1 MRFCTACAVLQVF
14 ALVWAG
20 SQVTKVF
27 RLGGALLLAPFADRV
42 LISTQ
47 RRLKLKS
54 KQQTFSLLATL
65 LLGSTLLLFCAQ
77 VVSSG
82 LMSSLQSGTAL
93 HKALLFCWAPR
104 LRQHTA
110 LLHSSAQA
118 VDSSNSSS
126 SSSSSSEA
134 AVSDAD
140 AAVVA
145 SDSDAP
151 TVDDSK
157 YQVLKNGVVI
167 ERRAVAVVD
176 GRPVLLSPQKLMDLN
191 TPSQQNVHGWQ
202 QQPKFLLGYWAL
214 SELQPILSEQQ
225 VR

>member
-1 MRFCTACAVLQVF
+1 VF

-42 LISTQ
+42 LINTQ
-47 RRLKLKS
+47 RKLKLKS

-82 LMSSLQSGTAL
+82 LMSSLQSGSAL

-118 VDSSNSSS
+118 VDSSSSS
-126 SSSSSSEA
+126 SSCSSSSAA

-140 AAVVA
+140 ATAA
-145 SDSDAP
+145 PANSDAP
-151 TVDDSK
+151 TVDSPAVDDSQ

-176 GRPVLLSPQKLMDLN
+176 GHPVLLSPQKLMDLN
-191 TPSQQNVHGWQ
+191 TPPQQNVHGWQ
-202 QQPKFLLGYWAL
+202 QQPKFLLGYWAV
-214 SELQPILSEQQ
+214 SALQPILSEQQ
-225 VR
+225 VRLYQ

>member
-1 MRFCTACAVLQVF
+1 VF

-65 LLGSTLLLFCAQ
+65 LLGSTLLLLCAQ
-77 VVSSG
+77 VISSG
-82 LMSSLQSGTAL
+82 LMSSLQSGSAL
-93 HKALLFCWAPR
+93 HKALLFSWAPR
-104 LRQHTA
+104 LRHTA
-110 LLHSSAQA
+110 LLHSSVQA
-118 VDSSNSSS
+118 VDNSSN

-134 AVSDAD
+134 AVNDDD
-140 AAVVA
+140 AAA
-145 SDSDAP
+145 AATDGDAP
-151 TVDDSK
+151 TVDESK

-167 ERRAVAVVD
+167 ERREVAVVD
-176 GRPVLLSPQKLMDLN
+176 GHPVLLSPQKLMDMN
-191 TPSQQNVHGWQ
+191 TPPQLNVHGWQ
-202 QQPKFLLGYWAL
+202 QQPKFLLGYWAV
-214 SELQPILSEQQ
+214 SELQPTLSEQQ
-225 VR
+225 VRWHDV